1 MAVIDFLPDR
11 LNVPPV
17 VYRGFTTGELG
28 LTAGIG
34 VLLGIPCGIPL
45 AFIPGVGWVAIPTC
59 MLILPLLLVFI
70 GGRWISSFKRGKPEN
85 YVWRRLEELRARMGL
100 PHALIITSR
109 AWALKRSRPIPF
121 EGGA

>member
-28 LTAGIG
+28 LAAGIG
-34 VLLGIPCGIPL
+34 ALLGIPCGIPL

-70 GGRWISSFKRGKPEN
+70 GGKWISSFKRGKPEN
-85 YVWRRLEELRARMGL
+85 YVWRRLEELRARIGL
-100 PHALIITSR
+100 TDGLIITSR
-109 AWALKRSRPIPF
+109 AWALKRSRPIHY
-121 EGGA
+121 GVGA